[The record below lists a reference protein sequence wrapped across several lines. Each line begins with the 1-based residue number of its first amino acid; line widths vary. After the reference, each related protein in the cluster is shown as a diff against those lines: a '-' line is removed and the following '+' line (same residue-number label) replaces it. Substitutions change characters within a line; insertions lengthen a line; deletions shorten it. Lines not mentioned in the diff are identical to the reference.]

1 MTVTILRGVPYSGK
15 SSYVR
20 DLPRDLLVRVCSA
33 DNYHRTLDGKYD
45 FKVENAS
52 AAHAACFR
60 EFHFSCL
67 KNANDELHIVVDNTN
82 IKLWEVSPYVMVAKM
97 FGHDVRV
104 VTITCPMDEL
114 LRRREKRPE
123 QVVPIEVLERMLA
136 SFEPSLKAWET

>member
-20 DLPRDLLVRVCSA
+20 EIQPSVVCSA
-33 DNYHRTLDGKYD
+33 DNYHRTPDGRYD
-45 FKVENAS
+45 FKVENS
-52 AAHAACFR
+52 AAAHLDCFSR
-60 EFHFSCL
+60 FHFACVSVP
-67 KNANDELHIVVDNTN
+67 NDETHIVVDNTN
-82 IKLWEVSPYVMVAKM
+82 TKLWEVSPYVMVAKM

-114 LRRREKRPE
+114 LRRRENRPE